1 MNRILFILLL
11 FFSVAGCSYEPIMSN
26 KNYDFYFKNLETQ
39 GDGEINEI
47 ISSRLLKNKGSKP
60 YNINLKSK
68 KTRNIISS
76 NLKGDPTVFQIIVIS
91 EYIISNDDQNILSDK
106 IEKRI
111 TYNNINDKFELSQF
125 EANVIN
131 NITEEIIQ
139 EILTSVMAVGS

>member
-91 EYIISNDDQNILSDK
+91 EYIISMK
-106 IEKRI
+106 IRI
-111 TYNNINDKFELSQF
+111 F
-125 EANVIN
+125 
-131 NITEEIIQ
+131 
-139 EILTSVMAVGS
+139 

>member
-11 FFSVAGCSYEPIMSN
+11 FFFAVGCSYEPIMSN

-91 EYIISNDDQNILSDK
+91 EYIISNEDQNILSDK

-111 TYNNINDKFELSQF
+111 TYNNINDKFELDKYEDNLIRNLS
-125 EANVIN
+125 IN
-131 NITEEIIQ
+131 ISD
-139 EILTSVMAVGS
+139 EILTYVKSINK

>member
-11 FFSVAGCSYEPIMSN
+11 FFSAAGCSYEPIMSN

-47 ISSRLLKNKGSKP
+47 ISSRLLKNKGNKP

-111 TYNNINDKFELSQF
+111 TYNNINDKFELDKYEDNLIRNLS
-125 EANVIN
+125 IN
-131 NITEEIIQ
+131 ISD
-139 EILTSVMAVGS
+139 EILTYVKSINK